1 MLLLTNTDFKK
12 PNTVQEEIKKEKKRK
27 GERKK
32 TSEISENGG
41 D

>member
-12 PNTVQEEIKKEKKRK
+12 PNTVQEEKKKEKKRK
-27 GERKK
+27 RERKK
-32 TSEISENGG
+32 TSEIGENSG

>member
-12 PNTVQEEIKKEKKRK
+12 PNTVPKQKKKEKTRK
-27 GERKK
+27 GKRKK
-32 TSEISENGG
+32 TSEIGENGG